1 MRIVRTV
8 GQAFEVCH
16 KLVGTAGEE
25 DESELQESDTNVSS
39 QLHES
44 NKTSGE
50 SATKNTGEPQV
61 LVQEQTRDVSN
72 GSNTSLQEPKQ
83 ASSSSS
89 STPPILL
96 GPGTPVNNS
105 LDKLVEVPV
114 KANKP
119 KNLDL
124 TRKDILSGD
133 LMGLATP
140 GSSAVPTPTQG
151 VVGFFKEHERLM
163 AAGGKK
169 EKENLSQVHEA
180 QLLKEQLE
188 QQTQNTRAA
197 LAQIQLLRD
206 QLAAESAARIEAQVG
221 FVENL
226 KSICAQVSIPNYL
239 FLIISRPEPTNY

>member
-1 MRIVRTV
+1 V

-16 KLVGTAGEE
+16 KLVGVAGE
-25 DESELQESDTNVSS
+25 DDDTELQESDTNVSS

-44 NKTSGE
+44 KTSGE
-50 SATKNTGEPQV
+50 SATRNTGEPKV
-61 LVQEQTRDVSN
+61 LVQEQPRDVSN

-96 GPGTPVNNS
+96 GSGTPVNS
-105 LDKLVEVPV
+105 LDKLAEVPTV

-151 VVGFFKEHERLM
+151 VVGFFKEHERLI
-163 AAGGKK
+163 APPPERKK

-221 FVENL
+221 FVN
-226 KSICAQVSIPNYL
+226 IWIII
-239 FLIISRPEPTNY
+239 LI

>member
-50 SATKNTGEPQV
+50 SVTRNTEEPQQK

-96 GPGTPVNNS
+96 GSSSTPVNS

-133 LMGLATP
+133 LM
-140 GSSAVPTPTQG
+140 
-151 VVGFFKEHERLM
+151 
-163 AAGGKK
+163 
-169 EKENLSQVHEA
+169 
-180 QLLKEQLE
+180 
-188 QQTQNTRAA
+188 
-197 LAQIQLLRD
+197 
-206 QLAAESAARIEAQVG
+206 
-221 FVENL
+221 
-226 KSICAQVSIPNYL
+226 
-239 FLIISRPEPTNY
+239 